1 MGRVTARQAETKKDR
16 ISPVFMAYG
25 LVESLTG
32 LIKATSDIS
41 AKEAL
46 SNLPQ
51 ELDEK
56 EKDAYESGI
65 RRGIRFGM
73 LKEISDFTRH
83 LIIQN
88 KQIMENL
95 NRNGIKLS
103 RVIKQLEKITGLLE
117 VNLKEDSA
125 LEDFFLHF
133 VYGQQSKL
141 SK

>member
-1 MGRVTARQAETKKDR
+1 MGRVTARQQRLKR
-16 ISPVFMAYG
+16 SNQSCFMAYG
-25 LVESLTG
+25 LVVYWFNY
-32 LIKATSDIS
+32 ATSDIS

-56 EKDAYESGI
+56 EKDAYNAFQ
-65 RRGIRFGM
+65 GIRFGM
-73 LKEISDFTRH
+73 LKEISDYTRH

-88 KQIMENL
+88 KQIIENL

-125 LEDFFLHF
+125 LEDFFL
-133 VYGQQSKL
+133 SSLRIWSAK
-141 SK
+141 

>member
-1 MGRVTARQAETKKDR
+1 
-16 ISPVFMAYG
+16 MAYG

-73 LKEISDFTRH
+73 LKEISDYTRH

-88 KQIMENL
+88 KQIVRTSTEMESNFQ
-95 NRNGIKLS
+95 G
-103 RVIKQLEKITGLLE
+103 
-117 VNLKEDSA
+117 
-125 LEDFFLHF
+125 
-133 VYGQQSKL
+133 
-141 SK
+141 